1 MLQTKIYTR
10 KKSNGLANGMKSEN
24 LESDGVSVETIA
36 ATRIQTAFR
45 AYKVCQFE
53 SFREETDQVQANF
66 IDSSTSLTNV
76 FLFQCFIIQLWMS
89 VCYCL
94 TCIPFMILFKLTV
107 TCMHVLFIIVQTFC
121 NVFC

>member
-53 SFREETDQVQANF
+53 SFTEKRQTKSKQ
-66 IDSSTSLTNV
+66 TL
-76 FLFQCFIIQLWMS
+76 L
-89 VCYCL
+89 
-94 TCIPFMILFKLTV
+94 ILA
-107 TCMHVLFIIVQTFC
+107 HP
-121 NVFC
+121 